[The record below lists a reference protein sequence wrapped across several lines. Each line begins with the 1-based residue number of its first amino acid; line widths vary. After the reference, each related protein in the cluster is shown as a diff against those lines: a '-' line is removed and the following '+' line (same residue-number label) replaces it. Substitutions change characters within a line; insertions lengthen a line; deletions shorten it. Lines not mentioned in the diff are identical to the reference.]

1 MSGTDQPVARVA
13 PVTDD
18 LFGVA
23 AVDPYRWM
31 EDDSAELDEWLA
43 GQAAYTDAT
52 LAALPDRAALGER
65 IADLTRDEVRAAD
78 FVLRAGLVFH
88 RDRPEGADV
97 PVLVVADGDTTRVL
111 LDPATLPGEQRSN
124 LDWFAPS
131 HDGKHVVCGISLG
144 GAEMGT
150 LRVLDVATGEL
161 SGDGVPQVFFGG
173 VSWLP
178 DDDGFVY
185 HRYPEVPPETPPAER
200 RYGSG
205 TFLHR
210 LGTAF
215 ADDVPLLAPGTA
227 PGVPLA
233 PKDMPYVVL
242 PAGSDV
248 MVGIVLHAASGE
260 SLIHLLREWSLYV
273 APLSALADPGSCPW
287 RLVATPADELT
298 GWALHEGILYLITHA
313 GGAGSHVVSVPVD
326 DPVLAD
332 ATVVVAPGERSVLS
346 VHAVGD
352 HLLVRDIVAG
362 RDELRRVPLAGGEA
376 VDVSLPFPGSVVE
389 LATDED
395 SAVVVVESWTR
406 SPVALRYDPVA
417 GSLTDTG
424 WIAPSPVDLSSIVT
438 TEVEVPARDGTLVPL
453 AILHRRGLELDGE
466 RPTLLSGYGS
476 YGLVISRDFAPR
488 LLAWCERGG
497 VMAYAGLRG
506 GGEHGPAWHVAGKGA
521 NKENTI
527 TDFVDCAEYLVA
539 RGFTRPGKLGGLGA
553 SAGGVPT
560 GGAIVRRPELWAAM
574 VMLVAVTNTTRT
586 EFTENGPVNVP
597 EFGTSTTEQ
606 GARDLLITDSYLRV
620 TDGVAY
626 PAVLLTAGRN
636 DARVAVWQPGKMA
649 ARLQAATTSDPV
661 RRPVLLRVDYGA
673 GHGQGLP
680 HDLLVALFAD
690 VYAFLLAAMR
700 D

>member
-18 LFGVA
+18 LFGVT

-31 EDDSAELDEWLA
+31 EDDSAELDDWLA
-43 GQAAYTDAT
+43 GQAAYTDAA
-52 LAALPDRAALGER
+52 LAALPDRAALAER
-65 IADLTRDEVRAAD
+65 IAELTRDQVRAAD
-78 FVLRAGLVFH
+78 FVLRGGLVFH
-88 RDRPEGADV
+88 RDRPAGADV
-97 PVLVVADGDTTRVL
+97 PVLVVADGDTRRVL
-111 LDPATLPGEQRSN
+111 LDPALLPGERRGN

-131 HDGKHVVCGISLG
+131 RDGKHVVCGISLG

-161 SGDGVPQVFFGG
+161 SDDGVPEVFFGG

-185 HRYPEVPPETPPAER
+185 HRYPEVPAGTPATER
-200 RYGSG
+200 RDDSG
-205 TFLHR
+205 TFVHR

-227 PGVPLA
+227 PGVRLA
-233 PKDMPYVVL
+233 PKDRPYVVL

-248 MVGIVLHAASGE
+248 MVGVVAHAASGE
-260 SLIHLLREWSLYV
+260 SLVHQLREWSLYV
-273 APLSALADPGSCPW
+273 APLSGLADPASCPW

-298 GWALHEGILYLITHA
+298 GWALRGGTLYLVTHA

-332 ATVVVAPGERSVLS
+332 ASVVVAPGERSVVS
-346 VHAVGD
+346 VHVVGD
-352 HLLVRDIVAG
+352 HLVVRDVVAG
-362 RDELRRVPLAGGEA
+362 RDGLRRVALAGGEA
-376 VDVSLPFPGSVVE
+376 VDVPLPFPGSVVE
-389 LATDED
+389 LATDGD
-395 SAVVVVESWTR
+395 SAVVVVQSWTR
-406 SPVALRYDPVA
+406 SPVALRYDPVTGA
-417 GSLTDTG
+417 LTDTG
-424 WIAPSPVDLSSIVT
+424 WIAPSGVDLSSIVT

-453 AILHRRGLELDGE
+453 AILHGRGLELDGE
-466 RPTLLSGYGS
+466 RPTVLSGYGS
-476 YGLVISRDFAPR
+476 YGLVVSRGFAPQ

-506 GGEHGPAWHVAGKGA
+506 GGEYGPAWHAAGKGA

-527 TDFVDCAEYLVA
+527 TDFVDCADYLVA
-539 RGFTRPGKLGGLGA
+539 RGYTRPGRLGGLGA
-553 SAGGVPT
+553 SAGGIPT
-560 GGAIVRRPELWAAM
+560 GGALVRRPDLWAAM
-574 VMLVAVTNTTRT
+574 VMQVAVTNTTRM

-620 TDGVAY
+620 GDGAAY

-649 ARLQAATTSDPV
+649 ARLQAATTSDPA

-673 GHGQGLP
+673 GHGLGLP
-680 HDLLVALFAD
+680 QDLLVALLAD
-690 VYAFLLAAMR
+690 VYAFLLVAMR